1 MVHHTVFTE
10 VYHMIELHPETPF
23 NHGIF
28 GRVRPVGIKNSV
40 AKLVLSLVSENGFV
54 AFSP

>member
-1 MVHHTVFTE
+1 
-10 VYHMIELHPETPF
+10 MIELHPETPF